1 MSVRGTLEPRPR
13 PEAEYIELD
22 REQLWAAVQAR
33 DASFDGHLIYAV
45 RSTGVYCR
53 PSCPSRRP
61 RPAQVMF
68 FATPDEARVAGYR
81 ACRRCRPDEAIE
93 DAVLIPRAREY
104 IDARIDAD
112 DALPSLRELTAVL
125 EVTPARLRRL
135 FKQHTG
141 LTPMQYARGR
151 RLARFKAGLREQA
164 SVADAMYG
172 AGYGSTSRIYESA
185 TAQLGMTP
193 ASYRKGGAGAVI
205 QFMVSESPLGGLLV
219 AATATGVC
227 AVKLGDDPE
236 RLIAEL
242 HKEFPAA
249 NFQRAEPNRP
259 DQRSEGLSGWA
270 GAIMDYLDGNSE
282 DVSLPLDVHAT
293 VFQWRVWQK
302 LQAIPRGQTTTY
314 GQLAQELGQSSASRA
329 VGQACAS
336 NPVALIVPCHRA
348 LRKDGSL
355 GGYRWGTERKAQLL
369 EQERRQTET

>member
-1 MSVRGTLEPRPR
+1 MSVTDIPEPMPQQ
-13 PEAEYIELD
+13 ESLELD
-22 REQLWAAVQAR
+22 RERLWAAVQAR

-61 RPAQVMF
+61 RSAQVMF
-68 FATPDEARVAGYR
+68 FAAPGEARVAGYR
-81 ACRRCRPDEAIE
+81 ACRRCRPDEAVE
-93 DAVLIPRAREY
+93 DAELIPRAGNY
-104 IDARIDAD
+104 IDARIEAD
-112 DALPSLRELTAVL
+112 DALPSLTELTAVL
-125 EVTPARLRRL
+125 EVTPARLRRV

-172 AGYGSTSRIYESA
+172 AGYGSTSRVYENAS
-185 TAQLGMTP
+185 TQLGMTP
-193 ASYRKGGAGAVI
+193 ASYRRGGAGAFI
-205 QFMVSESPLGGLLV
+205 QFMVTESALGHLLV
-219 AATATGVC
+219 AGTATGVC
-227 AVKLGDDPE
+227 AVKLGDDADA
-236 RLIAEL
+236 LVAEL
-242 HKEFPAA
+242 RDEFPAA
-249 NFQRAEPNRP
+249 RIQRAESSRP
-259 DQRSEGLSGWA
+259 DRRSERLSGWV

-293 VFQWRVWQK
+293 VFQWRVWRK
-302 LQAIPRGQTTTY
+302 LQLIPRGQTRTY
-314 GQLAQELGQSSASRA
+314 GQLARELDQPTASRA

-369 EQERRQTET
+369 ERERRRTET